1 MRPRLIMSGT
11 SMFSHGPSYVT
22 ADYRQC
28 QCVYNPP
35 LRSLLLPLRGEV
47 DVDADFASS
56 SLTSSYRYIFSV
68 LPSSSGRTISIG
80 VKG

>member
-11 SMFSHGPSYVT
+11 SMFSHGPSYLNLN
-22 ADYRQC
+22 YRQR
-28 QCVYNPP
+28 QHVHDAP
-35 LRSLLLPLRGEV
+35 LRSLLLPLRREV
-47 DVDADFASS
+47 DVDADLAASAV
-56 SLTSSYRYIFSV
+56 TDCYRYIFSV